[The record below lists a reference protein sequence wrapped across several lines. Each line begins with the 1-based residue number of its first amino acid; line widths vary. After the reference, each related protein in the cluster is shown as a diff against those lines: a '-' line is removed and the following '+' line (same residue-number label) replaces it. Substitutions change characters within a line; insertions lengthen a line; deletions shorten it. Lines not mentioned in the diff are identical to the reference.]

1 MQYLGE
7 FYAFLTAI
15 GWAAS
20 SIFFEAASKKSNS
33 LTVNVVR
40 LILGIIFLG
49 MVTFLSRG
57 LFFPTDSTRVNWTFL
72 GISGIIGFFLGD
84 MFLYEA
90 YILIGARISMVF
102 MTMAP
107 LIVGL
112 LSYIFLGERLSFIQI
127 LAMVVTC
134 SGILLVIVKPKT
146 DEDYHSKKLSIKGII
161 FASMAVFFESL
172 GNIFTKIGS
181 QNYDP
186 SSSTQI
192 RMICALSIFTF
203 YLTFKKKWGDI
214 FKAFVNKKLLL
225 LIAFGT
231 ITATAGITFLVA
243 AFNHINTGVASTFS
257 SVSPIIVIPI
267 SIIVFKEKV
276 SLREIL
282 GAFVSVAG
290 IVIFFL

>member
-1 MQYLGE
+1 
-7 FYAFLTAI
+7 
-15 GWAAS
+15 
-20 SIFFEAASKKSNS
+20 
-33 LTVNVVR
+33 
-40 LILGIIFLG
+40 
-49 MVTFLSRG
+49 
-57 LFFPTDSTRVNWTFL
+57 
-72 GISGIIGFFLGD
+72 
-84 MFLYEA
+84 
-90 YILIGARISMVF
+90 
-102 MTMAP
+102 
-107 LIVGL
+107 
-112 LSYIFLGERLSFIQI
+112 
-127 LAMVVTC
+127 
-134 SGILLVIVKPKT
+134 
-146 DEDYHSKKLSIKGII
+146 
-161 FASMAVFFESL
+161 
-172 GNIFTKIGS
+172 
-181 QNYDP
+181 
-186 SSSTQI
+186 
-192 RMICALSIFTF
+192 LSIFTF

>member
-181 QNYDP
+181 
-186 SSSTQI
+186 
-192 RMICALSIFTF
+192 
-203 YLTFKKKWGDI
+203 
-214 FKAFVNKKLLL
+214 
-225 LIAFGT
+225 
-231 ITATAGITFLVA
+231 
-243 AFNHINTGVASTFS
+243 
-257 SVSPIIVIPI
+257 
-267 SIIVFKEKV
+267 
-276 SLREIL
+276 
-282 GAFVSVAG
+282 
-290 IVIFFL
+290 